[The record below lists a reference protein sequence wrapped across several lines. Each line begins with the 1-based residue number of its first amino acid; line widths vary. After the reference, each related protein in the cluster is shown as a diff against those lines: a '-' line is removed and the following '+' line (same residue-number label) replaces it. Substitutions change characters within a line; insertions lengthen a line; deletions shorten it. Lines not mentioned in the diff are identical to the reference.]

1 MINSSKEFIETLK
14 ARCSIIKKIR
24 EFFDNSGYIEVETPL
39 VVPFPSID
47 AFIDPVEVGNT
58 GYLITSP
65 EMEMKILMGK
75 GVDKIYQIT
84 HAFRDGERGKWHSME
99 FTMLE
104 WYRAGADYIDMMD
117 ETFRLISYVST
128 CTKKQVPP
136 SFERIRIRDIFMNK
150 AGWDPILKWDE
161 ERFFRDLVEKIE
173 PSLEVAGGVFL
184 YDFPV
189 QTCPMARASNSHPHV
204 LERFELYLGG
214 IEIANGYTEL
224 IDPEIQNSQMVKENE
239 RRKKMGKK
247 SYPVNNFF
255 IEALKHGLPQ
265 CAGTALGIDRLIAY
279 LLDRDGIR
287 DVITFKEYN
296 EMY

>member
-1 MINSSKEFIETLK
+1 
-14 ARCSIIKKIR
+14 
-24 EFFDNSGYIEVETPL
+24 
-39 VVPFPSID
+39 
-47 AFIDPVEVGNT
+47 
-58 GYLITSP
+58 
-65 EMEMKILMGK
+65 
-75 GVDKIYQIT
+75 
-84 HAFRDGERGKWHSME
+84 
-99 FTMLE
+99 
-104 WYRAGADYIDMMD
+104 
-117 ETFRLISYVST
+117 
-128 CTKKQVPP
+128 
-136 SFERIRIRDIFMNK
+136 
-150 AGWDPILKWDE
+150 
-161 ERFFRDLVEKIE
+161 
-173 PSLEVAGGVFL
+173 
-184 YDFPV
+184 
-189 QTCPMARASNSHPHV
+189 MARASNSHPHV